1 MFPAKN
7 GSSSTFVKISKSINW
22 SVLFI
27 ECLVSDNCCL
37 SFSNDWE
44 DIRLAIVVSVGANTK
59 VAFLWILVSKE
70 SSSKRQD
77 RICGG
82 SNYVLELVVEY

>member
-1 MFPAKN
+1 VFPSKN
-7 GSSSTFVKISKSINW
+7 GSSRTFVKISKPINW

-27 ECLVSDNCCL
+27 KCLVSDNCC
-37 SFSNDWE
+37 FSLTNDWE
-44 DIRLAIVVSVGANTK
+44 DIGLAIVVSVSANTK

-70 SSSKRQD
+70 SSSKRED